1 MEDHASAKRKFTFRP
16 SYFPESQY
24 CRFFSILKVYSL
36 DGTKAV
42 NSVNL
47 DLLRAM
53 ATHHPD
59 GRPKDPHAHH
69 QAEAEALIRQRHRD
83 RWLQRLARLSRVFRR
98 YNVEPAKPCADHP
111 A

>member
-1 MEDHASAKRKFTFRP
+1 MGDHASAKRNFNFRP
-16 SYFPESQY
+16 GYFPESQY
-24 CRFFSILKVYSL
+24 GSFYGIPKGYSL
-36 DGTKAV
+36 FGTKAV

-53 ATHHPD
+53 ATYHPD

-69 QAEAEALIRQRHRD
+69 RAEAEALIRQCRRD
-83 RWLQRLARLSRVFRR
+83 RWLQRFRRLLHVFRR
-98 YNVEPAKPCADHP
+98 FGAEQPRPCPDHP

>member
-1 MEDHASAKRKFTFRP
+1 MEDHASAKRKLTFRP

-24 CRFFSILKVYSL
+24 CSFLSILKVYSL

-42 NSVNL
+42 NSVNQ

-53 ATHHPD
+53 ATHYPD

-83 RWLQRLARLSRVFRR
+83 RWLGRRLWLSRVFKR
-98 YNVEPAKPCADHP
+98 YSVPPAKPCPDRP
-111 A
+111 V